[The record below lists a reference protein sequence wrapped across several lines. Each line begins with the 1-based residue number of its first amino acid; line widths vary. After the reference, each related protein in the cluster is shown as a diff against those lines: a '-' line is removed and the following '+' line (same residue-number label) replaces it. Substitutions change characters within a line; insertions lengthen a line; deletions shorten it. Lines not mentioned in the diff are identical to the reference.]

1 MHRTLGRETQPMP
14 ANPFGDVLLYSLFL
28 VYTISQFDIPF
39 YSILPQM

>member
-1 MHRTLGRETQPMP
+1 MHRTLGSETQPCLQP
-14 ANPFGDVLLYSLFL
+14 IWDVLLYSLFL